1 VLAFPVPQSHGTID
15 TSCDQLEVIR
25 SSKSERCG
33 ERGWNRERL
42 KWSKCRGVPL
52 VERIPGPLFLEF
64 SPDGDLLAGSDEQQ
78 SITVWDVGSRK
89 RQFSRSCPE
98 LVGYATD
105 PYNVCRTK
113 FIPRQNK
120 LAVGFKD
127 RIAILNPRTGQTID
141 RKSIQGDVGEMA
153 ASFDGKQLFV
163 LTGAG
168 FVRLNL
174 ESSETTS
181 SKSTLLSTI
190 TSLGFSSD
198 DERLVTTGM
207 RSGDSMVSWDL
218 KKGRPAS
225 LAPNAPG
232 LETTAVS
239 SDGSYATRM
248 PVDETRAPLE
258 LWDARGEIQ
267 TLKTTGLPP
276 STALAVTTDGR
287 LIAVGGGDYR
297 SSENDLWLVTRD
309 SQRRLGKSE
318 ASSWN
323 LQFNRSETLLA
334 SASGLPT
341 SPEGGLKV
349 WGVSDASLNKTLLG
363 PREPTNAVSFSRDG
377 ALLASSG
384 QLVHIS
390 RTRALSRQ
398 NNHRPPT
405 GGTSSQRKDSR
416 EAARHRRMRGSSAE
430 THR

>member
-1 VLAFPVPQSHGTID
+1 MEARFFSVGVTGRKNSRATFLGVQSGWRPLGRFGRTAKHHRLGCRFSEASVLPLLSGVSWVRD
-15 TSCDQLEVIR
+15 R
-25 SSKSERCG
+25 SIQ
-33 ERGWNRERL
+33 RL
-42 KWSKCRGVPL
+42 W
-52 VERIPGPLFLEF
+52 
-64 SPDGDLLAGSDEQQ
+64 
-78 SITVWDVGSRK
+78 
-89 RQFSRSCPE
+89 
-98 LVGYATD
+98 
-105 PYNVCRTK
+105 TK

-174 ESSETTS
+174 ESSEKTS

-248 PVDETRAPLE
+248 PVDETR
-258 LWDARGEIQ
+258 
-267 TLKTTGLPP
+267 
-276 STALAVTTDGR
+276 STA
-287 LIAVGGGDYR
+287 
-297 SSENDLWLVTRD
+297 SSCGTR
-309 SQRRLGKSE
+309 REKS
-318 ASSWN
+318 
-323 LQFNRSETLLA
+323 
-334 SASGLPT
+334 
-341 SPEGGLKV
+341 K
-349 WGVSDASLNKTLLG
+349 
-363 PREPTNAVSFSRDG
+363 
-377 ALLASSG
+377 
-384 QLVHIS
+384 H
-390 RTRALSRQ
+390 
-398 NNHRPPT
+398 
-405 GGTSSQRKDSR
+405 
-416 EAARHRRMRGSSAE
+416 
-430 THR
+430 